1 MDQKQF
7 SSNTDKSI
15 EAKPF
20 SMTSAREECASNA
33 SSRTSTTQNEEDE
46 EPPTNVLMMK
56 EKKILEQQEQLMNGS
71 ISSEGEDSEDQD
83 QLASGSKRPGSQE
96 QKKLDRV
103 LANRRSA
110 RRSRERRK
118 QLQENLEKSVLLLQK
133 QNEKLSQ
140 ENSSLKNDLNFLLSL
155 FSNDRKILELPSS
168 RAAIQQQL
176 LQQTSTSHQS
186 QLDLQQEL
194 LLQLANQQSRSQQ
207 ALPVGSINQNN
218 GVKGITTN
226 QFSTLLADATR
237 TMQQA
242 GGNNHSA
249 ALDPTS
255 LLFHTNNRY

>member
-1 MDQKQF
+1 MDQEQS
-7 SSNTDKSI
+7 SSNTDNSI

-46 EPPTNVLMMK
+46 EPPTSV
-56 EKKILEQQEQLMNGS
+56 LEQQEQLMNGS

-83 QLASGSKRPGSQE
+83 QLASGSKRPRSQE
-96 QKKLDRV
+96 QKKLDRI

-242 GGNNHSA
+242 GGNNHNA

-255 LLFHTNNRY
+255 LLFHTNNRF